1 MQEDV
6 SESTKDNNKWTL
18 TIIVK
23 KINLLQSGELIYEII
38 YFFIWLDLYFSSTVM
53 MENPHNL
60 GKRTLVFIT

>member
-23 KINLLQSGELIYEII
+23 KINLLQSGELI
-38 YFFIWLDLYFSSTVM
+38 
-53 MENPHNL
+53 
-60 GKRTLVFIT
+60 